1 MENRTLSSE
10 STPNSTSLSQDGL
23 LFQLYLLHLYGN
35 TFLLTVAPGVTN
47 EYVIKRET
55 MLIES
60 EGIIERVRYMMES
73 MELNATA
80 FATEAG
86 ITPSVIS
93 HMLNGRNR
101 PTIETL
107 NNIIAAYPSWSY
119 EWLLFGKGAPKR
131 EEAKGATTSLEGTL
145 FGSYEGGSSASLQPA
160 QPVQRELASEHTSQ
174 SQGAPFPFTREEVE
188 QIRQMLHQPDAPE
201 REVHEIR
208 IFYSDGSYEIFVPQ
222 STKK

>member
-1 MENRTLSSE
+1 
-10 STPNSTSLSQDGL
+10 
-23 LFQLYLLHLYGN
+23 
-35 TFLLTVAPGVTN
+35 
-47 EYVIKRET
+47 

-60 EGIIERVRYMMES
+60 EGIIERVRYMMDS

-119 EWLLFGKGAPKR
+119 EWLLFGTGTPKR
-131 EEAKGATTSLEGTL
+131 EAQSVSLPLESSL
-145 FGSYEGGSSASLQPA
+145 FGSYEASASSSQTAHATPSSESTLQSG
-160 QPVQRELASEHTSQ
+160 LTSI
-174 SQGAPFPFTREEVE
+174 PFTPEEVE
-188 QIRQMLHQPDAPE
+188 QIRQMLLQQRTTT
-201 REVHEIR
+201 REVSEIR

-222 STKK
+222 SSAK

>member
-1 MENRTLSSE
+1 MLI
-10 STPNSTSLSQDGL
+10 
-23 LFQLYLLHLYGN
+23 H
-35 TFLLTVAPGVTN
+35 FLLIELSVVTN
-47 EYVIKRET
+47 EHVIRNET

-86 ITPSVIS
+86 ITPSVI
-93 HMLNGRNR
+93 
-101 PTIETL
+101 
-107 NNIIAAYPSWSY
+107 
-119 EWLLFGKGAPKR
+119 
-131 EEAKGATTSLEGTL
+131 KGATTSLEGTL

-160 QPVQRELASEHTSQ
+160 QPVQRELESEHTSQ

-188 QIRQMLHQPDAPE
+188 QIRQMLHQPEAPE

-208 IFYSDGSYEIFVPQ
+208 IFYSDGSYEIVIYIIY
-222 STKK
+222 

>member
-1 MENRTLSSE
+1 
-10 STPNSTSLSQDGL
+10 
-23 LFQLYLLHLYGN
+23 
-35 TFLLTVAPGVTN
+35 
-47 EYVIKRET
+47 

-107 NNIIAAYPSWSY
+107 NNIITAYPSWSY
-119 EWLLFGKGAPKR
+119 
-131 EEAKGATTSLEGTL
+131 
-145 FGSYEGGSSASLQPA
+145 
-160 QPVQRELASEHTSQ
+160 
-174 SQGAPFPFTREEVE
+174 
-188 QIRQMLHQPDAPE
+188 
-201 REVHEIR
+201 
-208 IFYSDGSYEIFVPQ
+208 
-222 STKK
+222 

>member
-1 MENRTLSSE
+1 MENHALSDE
-10 STPNSTSLSQDGL
+10 SATKDVSLSQNRL
-23 LFQLYLLHLYGN
+23 PSQLYLLHLYAN
-35 TFLLTVAPGVTN
+35 TFQTAVMLVVTN
-47 EYVIKRET
+47 EYVIERET

-107 NNIIAAYPSWSY
+107 NNIITAYPSWSY

-131 EEAKGATTSLEGTL
+131 EEEKSVTTSLESTL
-145 FGSYEGGSSASLQPA
+145 FGSYEGGGASSLQPA
-160 QPVQRELASEHTSQ
+160 QPVQRELTSEHTSQ

-222 STKK
+222 SNKK

>member
-1 MENRTLSSE
+1 MLI
-10 STPNSTSLSQDGL
+10 
-23 LFQLYLLHLYGN
+23 Y
-35 TFLLTVAPGVTN
+35 FLLIELSIVTN
-47 EYVIKRET
+47 EHVIRNET

-107 NNIIAAYPSWSY
+107 NNIITAYPSWSY

-131 EEAKGATTSLEGTL
+131 EEEKSVTTSLEGTL
-145 FGSYEGGSSASLQPA
+145 FGSYEGAGASSLQPT
-160 QPVQRELASEHTSQ
+160 QPVQRELTSEHTSP
-174 SQGAPFPFTREEVE
+174 SQGAPFPFTPEEVE

-222 STKK
+222 SNKK

>member
-1 MENRTLSSE
+1 MLDTIQSPVFS
-10 STPNSTSLSQDGL
+10 
-23 LFQLYLLHLYGN
+23 H
-35 TFLLTVAPGVTN
+35 VTN
-47 EYVIKRET
+47 VLLREKT

-60 EGIIERVRYMMES
+60 EGIIERVRYMMDS

-119 EWLLFGKGAPKR
+119 EWLLFGKGTPKR
-131 EEAKGATTSLEGTL
+131 ETQSASLPIESSL
-145 FGSYEGGSSASLQPA
+145 FGSYETSASSSQTAQSTPSPEPTLQSG
-160 QPVQRELASEHTSQ
+160 QMSI
-174 SQGAPFPFTREEVE
+174 PFTSEEVE
-188 QIRQMLHQPDAPE
+188 QIRQMLLQQRTAA
-201 REVHEIR
+201 REVSEIR

-222 STKK
+222 SNR

>member
-1 MENRTLSSE
+1 MENHALSDE
-10 STPNSTSLSQDGL
+10 SATKDVSLSQNRL
-23 LFQLYLLHLYGN
+23 SSQLCLLHLYNN
-35 TFLLTVAPGVTN
+35 TFQTTVMLVVTN

-131 EEAKGATTSLEGTL
+131 EEEKSVTTSLEGTL
-145 FGSYEGGSSASLQPA
+145 FGSYEGGGASSLQLA
-160 QPVQRELASEHTSQ
+160 QPVQRELTSEHTSQ

-222 STKK
+222 SNRK

>member
-1 MENRTLSSE
+1 MAC
-10 STPNSTSLSQDGL
+10 
-23 LFQLYLLHLYGN
+23 YLNCICYICVLVH
-35 TFLLTVAPGVTN
+35 FLLIELSVVTN
-47 EYVIKRET
+47 EYVIRNET

-107 NNIIAAYPSWSY
+107 NNIITAYPSWSY

-131 EEAKGATTSLEGTL
+131 EEEKSVTTSLEGTL
-145 FGSYEGGSSASLQPA
+145 FGSYEEGGASSLQTA
-160 QPVQRELASEHTSQ
+160 QLIQRELTSEHTSQ
-174 SQGAPFPFTREEVE
+174 SQGAPFLFTREEVE
-188 QIRQMLHQPDAPE
+188 QIRQMLHQSDAPK

-222 STKK
+222 SNKK

>member
-1 MENRTLSSE
+1 
-10 STPNSTSLSQDGL
+10 
-23 LFQLYLLHLYGN
+23 
-35 TFLLTVAPGVTN
+35 
-47 EYVIKRET
+47 

-107 NNIIAAYPSWSY
+107 NNIITAYPSWSY

-131 EEAKGATTSLEGTL
+131 EEEKSVSNSLEGTL
-145 FGSYEGGSSASLQPA
+145 FGSYEEGGASSLQTA
-160 QPVQRELASEHTSQ
+160 QLVQQELTSEHTSQ

-188 QIRQMLHQPDAPE
+188 QIRQMLHQSDAPE

-222 STKK
+222 SNKK

>member
-1 MENRTLSSE
+1 MNNTLFE
-10 STPNSTSLSQDGL
+10 SYLSAIL
-23 LFQLYLLHLYGN
+23 LVVSIVFTTFVSKRLLDTIQLP
-35 TFLLTVAPGVTN
+35 TISRVTN
-47 EYVIKRET
+47 VLLRKKT

-60 EGIIERVRYMMES
+60 EKIIERVRYMMES

-119 EWLLFGKGAPKR
+119 EWLLFGKGTPKR
-131 EEAKGATTSLEGTL
+131 EEQSVSLPIESSL
-145 FGSYEGGSSASLQPA
+145 FGSYEA
-160 QPVQRELASEHTSQ
+160 
-174 SQGAPFPFTREEVE
+174 GAPSSQTAHATPSSESRLQSGLTSIPFTSEEVE
-188 QIRQMLHQPDAPE
+188 QIRQVLLQQHTAT
-201 REVHEIR
+201 REVSEIR

-222 STKK
+222 SSAK

>member
-1 MENRTLSSE
+1 
-10 STPNSTSLSQDGL
+10 
-23 LFQLYLLHLYGN
+23 
-35 TFLLTVAPGVTN
+35 
-47 EYVIKRET
+47 

-107 NNIIAAYPSWSY
+107 NNIITAYPSWSY

-131 EEAKGATTSLEGTL
+131 EEEKSTTTSLEGTL
-145 FGSYEGGSSASLQPA
+145 FGSYEGAGASSLQPA
-160 QPVQRELASEHTSQ
+160 QPVQRELTSERTSP
-174 SQGAPFPFTREEVE
+174 SQGAPFPFTREEIE

-222 STKK
+222 SNKK

>member
-1 MENRTLSSE
+1 MGT
-10 STPNSTSLSQDGL
+10 TSLVISIV
-23 LFQLYLLHLYGN
+23 FT
-35 TFLLTVAPGVTN
+35 TFVLRREVDTTQSSTTLRITN
-47 EYVIKRET
+47 VLSRKKT

-60 EGIIERVRYMMES
+60 EGIIERVRYMMDS

-119 EWLLFGKGAPKR
+119 EWLLFGTGTPKR
-131 EEAKGATTSLEGTL
+131 EEKSVSLPLESSL
-145 FGSYEGGSSASLQPA
+145 FGSYDTNASFSQTAHVSPSSESTLQSG
-160 QPVQRELASEHTSQ
+160 QTSI
-174 SQGAPFPFTREEVE
+174 PFTPEEVE
-188 QIRQMLHQPDAPE
+188 QIRQMLLQQRTAT
-201 REVHEIR
+201 REVSEIR

-222 STKK
+222 SRAK

>member
-1 MENRTLSSE
+1 MC
-10 STPNSTSLSQDGL
+10 D
-23 LFQLYLLHLYGN
+23 
-35 TFLLTVAPGVTN
+35 
-47 EYVIKRET
+47 KKET

-60 EGIIERVRYMMES
+60 EGIIERVRYMMDS

-119 EWLLFGKGAPKR
+119 EWLLFGKGTPKR
-131 EEAKGATTSLEGTL
+131 EEEKSTAPSLEGTL
-145 FGSYEGGSSASLQPA
+145 FGTYESGSSSFPQPA
-160 QPVQRELASEHTSQ
+160 QREPTHEFTSQ
-174 SQGAPFPFTREEVE
+174 SQGTPFPFTREEVE
-188 QIRQMLHQPDAPE
+188 QIRQMLRQPHVPE

-222 STKK
+222 SNKK

>member
-1 MENRTLSSE
+1 MGT
-10 STPNSTSLSQDGL
+10 TSLVISIVITTFVLRRDVDTIQSIAVSHVTDVL
-23 LFQLYLLHLYGN
+23 LR
-35 TFLLTVAPGVTN
+35 
-47 EYVIKRET
+47 KKT

-60 EGIIERVRYMMES
+60 EGIIERVRYMMDS

-119 EWLLFGKGAPKR
+119 EWLLFGTGTPKR
-131 EEAKGATTSLEGTL
+131 EEKSVSLPL
-145 FGSYEGGSSASLQPA
+145 
-160 QPVQRELASEHTSQ
+160 
-174 SQGAPFPFTREEVE
+174 
-188 QIRQMLHQPDAPE
+188 
-201 REVHEIR
+201 
-208 IFYSDGSYEIFVPQ
+208 
-222 STKK
+222 

>member
-1 MENRTLSSE
+1 
-10 STPNSTSLSQDGL
+10 
-23 LFQLYLLHLYGN
+23 
-35 TFLLTVAPGVTN
+35 
-47 EYVIKRET
+47 

-131 EEAKGATTSLEGTL
+131 EEEKGATTSLEGTL
-145 FGSYEGGSSASLQPA
+145 FGSYEGGSSSSLQPA

-174 SQGAPFPFTREEVE
+174 SQGAPFPFTREEIE

>member
-1 MENRTLSSE
+1 MENHALSDE
-10 STPNSTSLSQDGL
+10 SATKDVSLSQNRL
-23 LFQLYLLHLYGN
+23 PSQLYLLHLYDN
-35 TFLLTVAPGVTN
+35 TFQTAVMLVVTN
-47 EYVIKRET
+47 EYVIERET

-119 EWLLFGKGAPKR
+119 EWLLFGKGAAKR
-131 EEAKGATTSLEGTL
+131 EEAKGATTSVEGTL

-160 QPVQRELASEHTSQ
+160 QPVQRELTSEHTSQ
-174 SQGAPFPFTREEVE
+174 SQAVPFPFTREEIE

>member
-1 MENRTLSSE
+1 MAC
-10 STPNSTSLSQDGL
+10 
-23 LFQLYLLHLYGN
+23 YLNCIRYICMLIH
-35 TFLLTVAPGVTN
+35 FLLIELSVVTN
-47 EYVIKRET
+47 EHVIRNET

-107 NNIIAAYPSWSY
+107 NNIITAYPSWSY

-131 EEAKGATTSLEGTL
+131 EEEKSVTTSLEGTL
-145 FGSYEGGSSASLQPA
+145 FGSYEGAGASSLQPA
-160 QPVQRELASEHTSQ
+160 QPVQRELTSEHTSQ

-188 QIRQMLHQPDAPE
+188 QIRQMLHQPDAPK

-222 STKK
+222 SNKK

>member
-1 MENRTLSSE
+1 MNNTLFGSYLSAILLVVSIVFTTFVSKRLVDTIQL
-10 STPNSTSLSQDGL
+10 STISRITNVL
-23 LFQLYLLHLYGN
+23 LR
-35 TFLLTVAPGVTN
+35 
-47 EYVIKRET
+47 KKT
-55 MLIES
+55 MLLIES

-107 NNIIAAYPSWSY
+107 NNIISAYPSWSY
-119 EWLLFGKGAPKR
+119 EWLLFGKGTPKR
-131 EEAKGATTSLEGTL
+131 EEQSVSLPIESSL
-145 FGSYEGGSSASLQPA
+145 FGSYEASAPSSQTAHATPSSESTLQSG
-160 QPVQRELASEHTSQ
+160 LTSI
-174 SQGAPFPFTREEVE
+174 PFTSEEVE
-188 QIRQMLHQPDAPE
+188 QIRQVLLQQHTAT
-201 REVHEIR
+201 REVSEIR

-222 STKK
+222 SSAK

>member
-1 MENRTLSSE
+1 MC
-10 STPNSTSLSQDGL
+10 D
-23 LFQLYLLHLYGN
+23 
-35 TFLLTVAPGVTN
+35 
-47 EYVIKRET
+47 KKET

-119 EWLLFGKGAPKR
+119 EWLLFGKGTPKQ
-131 EEAKGATTSLEGTL
+131 EEEKSTARSLEGTL
-145 FGSYEGGSSASLQPA
+145 FGTYESGSSSSPQPA
-160 QPVQRELASEHTSQ
+160 QRKLTNEFTSQ
-174 SQGAPFPFTREEVE
+174 SQGAHFPFTREEVE
-188 QIRQMLHQPDAPE
+188 QIRQMLCQPHAPE

-222 STKK
+222 SNKK

>member
-1 MENRTLSSE
+1 MNNTLFGSY
-10 STPNSTSLSQDGL
+10 LSAML
-23 LFQLYLLHLYGN
+23 LVVSIVFT
-35 TFLLTVAPGVTN
+35 TFVSRRSVDTIRLLTISRVTN
-47 EYVIKRET
+47 VLSRKKT
-55 MLIES
+55 MLLIES
-60 EGIIERVRYMMES
+60 ERIIERVRYMMES

-119 EWLLFGKGAPKR
+119 EWLLFGKGTPKR
-131 EEAKGATTSLEGTL
+131 ETQSTSLPIESSL
-145 FGSYEGGSSASLQPA
+145 FGSYETSASSSQTA
-160 QPVQRELASEHTSQ
+160 QST
-174 SQGAPFPFTREEVE
+174 PFPEPTLQSGQMSIPFTPEEVE
-188 QIRQMLHQPDAPE
+188 QIRQMLLQQRTAA
-201 REVHEIR
+201 REVSEIR

-222 STKK
+222 SNR

>member
-1 MENRTLSSE
+1 ML
-10 STPNSTSLSQDGL
+10 
-23 LFQLYLLHLYGN
+23 
-35 TFLLTVAPGVTN
+35 
-47 EYVIKRET
+47 
-55 MLIES
+55 LIES
-60 EGIIERVRYMMES
+60 ERIIERVRYMMES

-119 EWLLFGKGAPKR
+119 EWLLFGKGTPKR
-131 EEAKGATTSLEGTL
+131 EEQSVSLPIESSL
-145 FGSYEGGSSASLQPA
+145 FGSYEA
-160 QPVQRELASEHTSQ
+160 
-174 SQGAPFPFTREEVE
+174 GAPSSQTAHATPSFESTLQSGLTSIPFTSEEVE
-188 QIRQMLHQPDAPE
+188 QIRQVLLQQHTAT
-201 REVHEIR
+201 REVSEIR

-222 STKK
+222 SSAK

>member
-1 MENRTLSSE
+1 ML
-10 STPNSTSLSQDGL
+10 
-23 LFQLYLLHLYGN
+23 
-35 TFLLTVAPGVTN
+35 
-47 EYVIKRET
+47 
-55 MLIES
+55 LIES

-119 EWLLFGKGAPKR
+119 EWLLFGKGTPKR
-131 EEAKGATTSLEGTL
+131 EEQSVSLPIESSL
-145 FGSYEGGSSASLQPA
+145 FGSYEASAPSSQTAHATPSSESTLQSG
-160 QPVQRELASEHTSQ
+160 LTSI
-174 SQGAPFPFTREEVE
+174 PFTSEEVE
-188 QIRQMLHQPDAPE
+188 QIRQVLLQQHTAT
-201 REVHEIR
+201 REVSEIR

-222 STKK
+222 SSAK